1 MTLLDAFSDLTEV
14 RADNHRYPLSHL
26 VFIAVCMITC
36 GADDW
41 KMVSYLGK
49 KKLSWL
55 KLYIPLPHGV
65 LLIKRLSEYLN
76 ALIQMSFVNAL

>member
-41 KMVSYLGK
+41 KMVSSLARKNYHG
-49 KKLSWL
+49 SSSTS
-55 KLYIPLPHGV
+55 LYPTEF